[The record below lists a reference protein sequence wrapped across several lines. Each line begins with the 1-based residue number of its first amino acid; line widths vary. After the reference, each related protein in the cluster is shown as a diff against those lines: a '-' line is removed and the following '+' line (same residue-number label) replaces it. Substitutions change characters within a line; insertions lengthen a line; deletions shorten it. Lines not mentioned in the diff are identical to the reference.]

1 VWIQQC
7 LLCTPH
13 HNQEVEGAFNSLDH
27 CRHGNEADKR
37 LQARQLSIFN
47 KIKPLREEGQRAT
60 GRSKVLD
67 EDGTFLRW
75 EPSAMQR
82 FYQRRA
88 AEEPYTAVQWAAAEC
103 RVREAPPEQS
113 AHQKQ
118 LVKASQQA
126 AAGGKKGRKRRLL
139 SEAEAAQ
146 AAQAAQ
152 ASCAAGGSV
161 GGCERCADAAWDC
174 TRAENRANEEVRN

>member
-67 EDGTFLRW
+67 EDGTFLGW

-82 FYQRRA
+82 FYERRA
-88 AEEPYTAVQWAAAEC
+88 AEEPYTALQWADAER

-126 AAGGKKGRKRRLL
+126 AAGNKKGRKRRLL
-139 SEAEAAQ
+139 SEEEEEKAAAHLVLAKPKKRKRRKRGKRRQQ
-146 AAQAAQ
+146 AAA
-152 ASCAAGGSV
+152 
-161 GGCERCADAAWDC
+161 
-174 TRAENRANEEVRN
+174 